1 MHVRLDSIYD
11 HRIAVNLN
19 LQFTVP
25 FLGRSF
31 ILISDV
37 WRSCAGALLLLM
49 KGSCGWQSRTWMSP
63 AVKKDFLSTSRLI
76 YPVDLWP
83 SDAAEVSHRKMKRF
97 CFLFF
102 LPDKSLSLF
111 FPALERMSL
120 SLSSLSPGRWPSGCW
135 LPLKRS
141 TLTFWRACTLWAA
154 SETKTNWPKICF
166 RRSEWREGTFRR
178 EGEEFRKDKTTW
190 GNKLKWERRGMKEE
204 TVEQRDCHFD
214 EFSYLKC
221 LVMMERLI
229 VPLSTNE
236 HAADN

>member
-102 LPDKSLSLF
+102 CQINPCHFFFQRWKEWAWAWAARPQEGGHQDAGCHWRDRPWRSGEHALSGLLQRQRQTDQRSAF
-111 FPALERMSL
+111 GGVSGEREHLGGRGRSLERIK
-120 SLSSLSPGRWPSGCW
+120 
-135 LPLKRS
+135 PL
-141 TLTFWRACTLWAA
+141 
-154 SETKTNWPKICF
+154 
-166 RRSEWREGTFRR
+166 
-178 EGEEFRKDKTTW
+178 
-190 GNKLKWERRGMKEE
+190 EE
-204 TVEQRDCHFD
+204 T
-214 EFSYLKC
+214 
-221 LVMMERLI
+221 
-229 VPLSTNE
+229 N
-236 HAADN
+236 